1 MNRAARA
8 AASMMFAVGLGMAAA
23 GAGLA
28 QDSVKITHGHSL
40 FGDLKYGPGFTH
52 FDYVNP
58 DAPKGG
64 SIKQYAIGSFDS
76 LNPFILKGRSA
87 TGIGRLFETLMTGSA
102 DEPSSE
108 YGLLA
113 SSVETPEDLS
123 WVIFNLRPEA
133 RWHDGTPV
141 TAEDVV
147 FSLEALKGR
156 GHPFY
161 RQYYANVVNAEALSP
176 TRVKFTFEGGMNRE
190 LPQIIG
196 QIPVLSKAY
205 YEENEF
211 DETTLEPPMGSGP
224 YRISAVEP
232 GRSITYERVTDYWGV
247 DLPVNKGQNNF
258 DEIRIDYYRDQ
269 TVALEA
275 FKAHAYDFRSENS
288 SKDWATGYN
297 FPALENGLVIKQLIR
312 HENPTGMQAFVFNT
326 RRTMFADRK
335 VRQALAYAYDFD
347 WANTN
352 LFYGQYTRTESFFSN
367 SELAATGTPSDA
379 ELEYLN
385 RFRGQVPE
393 EVFTNEYRAPATDG
407 SGNVRGNLRIAVG
420 LLRDAGWDVVDGALT
435 DSATGEKM
443 VIEFLLVSPAF
454 ERIVAPYIQNLER
467 LGVEATIRTIDS
479 AQYTNRLEGFDFDV
493 VVSTF
498 GQSLSPG
505 NEQRDFW
512 GSTNA
517 DVDGSRNL
525 IGVKDPV
532 VDALIDDIIA
542 APDRQSL
549 VASSQALD
557 RVLLWGHYVVPQWHI
572 RSFRVAYWD
581 RFGRP
586 DITPKYGL
594 GFNAW
599 WIDAAKDA
607 ALRGGEGELT
617 DN

>member
-1 MNRAARA
+1 MNTSARLT
-8 AASMMFAVGLGMAAA
+8 ASVLFAVGLSL
-23 GAGLA
+23 GASGAVLA
-28 QDSVKITHGHSL
+28 QENVKITHGHSL
-40 FGDLKYGPGFTH
+40 FGDLKYGPDFTH

-64 SIKQYAIGSFDS
+64 EVRQYSIGSFDS

-87 TGIGRLFETLMTGSA
+87 SGIGQLFETLMTGAA
-102 DEPSSE
+102 DEASSE

-113 SSVETPEDLS
+113 SSVETPDDFS

-141 TAEDVV
+141 TADDVV
-147 FSLEALKGR
+147 FSLEALQTE

-161 RQYYANVVNAEALSP
+161 RQYYANVASAEALGP
-176 TRVKFTFEGGMNRE
+176 NRVKFTFSGGLNRE

-205 YEENEF
+205 YEAHVF

-232 GRSITYERVTDYWGV
+232 GRSITYERVKDYWGAN
-247 DLPVNKGQNNF
+247 LPVNKGQNNF
-258 DEIRIDYYRDQ
+258 DVIRIDYYRDQ

-288 SKDWATGYN
+288 SKDWATGYD
-297 FPALENGLVIKQLIR
+297 FPALEGGLVVKQEIR
-312 HENPTGMQAFVFNT
+312 HENPTGMQAFAFNT
-326 RRTMFADRK
+326 RRGKFADRR
-335 VRQALAYAYDFD
+335 VRQALGFAYDFD
-347 WANTN
+347 WANAN

-367 SELAATGTPSDA
+367 SELAATGLPSDR
-379 ELEYLN
+379 ELDYLN

-393 EVFTNEYRAPATDG
+393 EVFTTPYGAPKTYG
-407 SGNVRGNLRIAVG
+407 TGNIRGNLSTAIG
-420 LLRDAGWDVVDGALT
+420 ILRDTGWEVVDGALT
-435 DSATGEKM
+435 YVETGDKM
-443 VIEFLLVSPAF
+443 EIEFLLVSPAF
-454 ERIVAPYIQNLER
+454 ERIVAPYVQNLKR
-467 LGVEATIRTIDS
+467 LGVEATIRTVDP
-479 AQYTNRLEGFDFDV
+479 AQYRNRLDQFDFDV

-512 GSTNA
+512 GSYNA
-517 DVDGSRNL
+517 DVDGSRNI
-525 IGVKDPV
+525 IGIKDPV

-542 APDRQSL
+542 APDRQAL
-549 VASSQALD
+549 IAASKALD

-572 RSFRVAYWD
+572 RTFRVAYWD
-581 RFGRP
+581 KFGRP
-586 DITPKYGL
+586 EITPKYGL
-594 GFNAW
+594 GFGAW
-599 WIDAAKDA
+599 WIDPAKDA
-607 ALRGGEGELT
+607 ALKSGEGTLA
-617 DN
+617 DD

>member
-1 MNRAARA
+1 MKKAARVT
-8 AASMMFAVGLGMAAA
+8 ASLVFAA
-23 GAGLA
+23 GLSLAATGPGLA
-28 QDSVKITHGHSL
+28 QDNVKITHGHSL
-40 FGDLKYGPGFTH
+40 FGDLKYGPEFSH

-64 SIKQYAIGSFDS
+64 SIRQYSIGSFDS

-87 TGIGRLFETLMTGSA
+87 AGIGQLFETLMTGSA
-102 DEPSSE
+102 DEASSE

-113 SSVETPEDLS
+113 ASVETPEDLS

-133 RWHDGTPV
+133 RWHDGSQV
-141 TAEDVV
+141 TADDVV
-147 FSLEALKGR
+147 FTLEALKTQ

-161 RQYYANVVNAEALSP
+161 RQYYANVVSGEALSP
-176 TRVKFTFEGGMNRE
+176 TRIKFTFEGGLNRE

-205 YEENEF
+205 YEEIEF
-211 DETTLEPPMGSGP
+211 EETTLEPPMGSGP
-224 YRISAVEP
+224 YRITAVEP
-232 GRSITYERVTDYWGV
+232 GRSITYERIKDYWGGK
-247 DLPVNKGQNNF
+247 LPVRRGQNNF

-275 FKAHAYDFRSENS
+275 FKAHEYDFRSENS
-288 SKDWATGYN
+288 SKNWATGYE
-297 FPALENGLVIKQLIR
+297 FSALENGLVVKQEIR

-326 RRTMFADRK
+326 RRAKFSDRA
-335 VRQALAYAYDFD
+335 VRQALGYAYDFD

-367 SELAATGTPSDA
+367 SELAATGLPSDR
-379 ELEYLN
+379 ELNFLN
-385 RFRGQVPE
+385 RFRGQVPD
-393 EVFTNEYRAPATDG
+393 EVFAAAYNAPKTDG
-407 SGNVRGNLRIAVG
+407 SGNIRGNLRTATGI
-420 LLRDAGWDVVDGALT
+420 LRDAGWEVEDGALT
-435 DSATGEKM
+435 NVETGEKM

-467 LGVEATIRTIDS
+467 LGVEASIRTIDP
-479 AQYTNRLEGFDFDV
+479 AQYTNRLDQFDFDV
-493 VVSTF
+493 VVSSF

-512 GSTNA
+512 GSYNA

-525 IGVKDPV
+525 IGIKDPV
-532 VDALIDDIIA
+532 VDALIDEIIA

-549 VASSQALD
+549 ISVSKALD

-586 DITPKYGL
+586 ETTPKYGL
-594 GFNAW
+594 GFSAW
-599 WIDAAKDA
+599 WIDPAKDA
-607 ALRGGEGELT
+607 ALARGESNLT

>member
-1 MNRAARA
+1 
-8 AASMMFAVGLGMAAA
+8 
-23 GAGLA
+23 
-28 QDSVKITHGHSL
+28 
-40 FGDLKYGPGFTH
+40 
-52 FDYVNP
+52 
-58 DAPKGG
+58 
-64 SIKQYAIGSFDS
+64 
-76 LNPFILKGRSA
+76 
-87 TGIGRLFETLMTGSA
+87 
-102 DEPSSE
+102 
-108 YGLLA
+108 
-113 SSVETPEDLS
+113 
-123 WVIFNLRPEA
+123 
-133 RWHDGTPV
+133 
-141 TAEDVV
+141 
-147 FSLEALKGR
+147 
-156 GHPFY
+156 
-161 RQYYANVVNAEALSP
+161 
-176 TRVKFTFEGGMNRE
+176 
-190 LPQIIG
+190 
-196 QIPVLSKAY
+196 
-205 YEENEF
+205 
-211 DETTLEPPMGSGP
+211 
-224 YRISAVEP
+224 
-232 GRSITYERVTDYWGV
+232 
-247 DLPVNKGQNNF
+247 
-258 DEIRIDYYRDQ
+258 
-269 TVALEA
+269 
-275 FKAHAYDFRSENS
+275 
-288 SKDWATGYN
+288 
-297 FPALENGLVIKQLIR
+297 
-312 HENPTGMQAFVFNT
+312 
-326 RRTMFADRK
+326 
-335 VRQALAYAYDFD
+335 
-347 WANTN
+347 

-393 EVFTNEYRAPATDG
+393 EVFTTEYRAPATDG

-435 DSATGEKM
+435 NSATGEKM
-443 VIEFLLVSPAF
+443 VIEFLLISPAF